1 MKAMSPGATMPATL
15 PARPRPP
22 AATAAAGGRPDTV
35 TATGTPIYDALI
47 DQWSREGRE
56 LPLGIEP
63 TGRTPVPSPSRQF
76 AAQPPSS
83 GREIPVM

>member
-1 MKAMSPGATMPATL
+1 QMGPVAHPHHPPPPPPG
-15 PARPRPP
+15 
-22 AATAAAGGRPDTV
+22 GGGARPDTV

-47 DQWSREGRE
+47 AQWSREGRE